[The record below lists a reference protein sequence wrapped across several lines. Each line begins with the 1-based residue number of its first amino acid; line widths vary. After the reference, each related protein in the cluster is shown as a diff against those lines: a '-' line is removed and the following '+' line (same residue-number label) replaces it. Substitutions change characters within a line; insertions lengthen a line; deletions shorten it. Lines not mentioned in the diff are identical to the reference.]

1 MKGMIPYIPIRSDF
15 ERHDTIHRNRIVI
28 YGTHGCGKTSYA
40 KILLEGYS
48 YIIIDIYS
56 MDNKIQ
62 LYNNINKANNSEII
76 ITYILNNDIPYTKNT
91 NGYFI
96 NLSLLNDNDIN
107 LFNHFINNNIN
118 INDDYIENTI
128 KSDTIIKYKEIIDT
142 EMKDKEF
149 KKIKLTNFEKKILSF
164 SLH

>member
-1 MKGMIPYIPIRSDF
+1 M
-15 ERHDTIHRNRIVI
+15 N
-28 YGTHGCGKTSYA
+28 
-40 KILLEGYS
+40 
-48 YIIIDIYS
+48 
-56 MDNKIQ
+56 NKIQ

-96 NLSLLNDNDIN
+96 NLSLLSDNDIN
-107 LFNHFINNNIN
+107 QFNHFINNNIN
-118 INDDYIENTI
+118 INDDYIENTT